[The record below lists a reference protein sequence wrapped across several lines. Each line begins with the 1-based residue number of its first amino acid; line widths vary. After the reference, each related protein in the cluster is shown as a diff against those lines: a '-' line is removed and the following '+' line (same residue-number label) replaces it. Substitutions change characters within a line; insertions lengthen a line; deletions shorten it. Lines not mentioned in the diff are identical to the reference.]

1 MKNAILPLLFV
12 ILLIFNASSFASD
25 TSEPLVFS
33 GIVNLHNQTRAEKDQ
48 PPLEWSASLANYAQE
63 WVDHLADTENCK
75 MVHRPD
81 NQGERF
87 QQFHGENLFW
97 SSPIEY
103 EDGTT
108 DLELFTPKDVVK
120 AWTIEEDFYDY
131 KTNQCQDGKVC
142 GHYTQIVW
150 HETKQVGCALAV
162 CGDESQLWACNYSP
176 RGNYIGEWP
185 Y

>member
-1 MKNAILPLLFV
+1 MKNLLLPLIFISILV
-12 ILLIFNASSFASD
+12 INASTFAS
-25 TSEPLVFS
+25 EPMVFS
-33 GIVNLHNQTRAEKDQ
+33 GIVNLHNETRAEKGQQ
-48 PPLEWSASLANYAQE
+48 PLKWSNTLASYAQE
-63 WVDHLADTENCK
+63 WVDHLAETKNCK

-81 NQGERF
+81 KKKE
-87 QQFHGENLFW
+87 QFEQVHGENLFW
-97 SSPIEY
+97 SSPVEF

-108 DLELFTPKDVVK
+108 ELELFTPKDVVS
-120 AWTIEEDFYDY
+120 AWTIEESFYDY
-131 KTNQCQDGKVC
+131 ETNKCQDGKEC

-150 HETKQVGCALAV
+150 HETEQVGCALAV